1 MENRTDYFEDLKV
14 IKRVMEE
21 SSRFLSL
28 SGLSGLFTGL
38 IALAGAGIAVYLL
51 PGGKSLI
58 AGHVAAGIE
67 TGSLKTSLFL
77 LAGVVLVVALAVAVW
92 FSFRKSVKN
101 GLKMWTPASRRMLV
115 NLFIPIIT
123 GGIMI
128 IIAIFQKNWSAIIPY
143 MLIFYGLGLVNAGKF
158 TYSEIFWLG
167 IIEIITGVISFAL
180 PAYGLIFWCFG
191 FGILHMVYGFA
202 MYRKY
207 ER

>member
-38 IALAGAGIAVYLL
+38 IALAGAGMAVYIL

-58 AGHVAAGIE
+58 PGHAQAGTEIS
-67 TGSLKTSLFL
+67 SLIIPLCL
-77 LAGVVLVVALAVAVW
+77 LACVVLVVALVVAVW
-92 FSFRKSVKN
+92 FSYRKSVKN
-101 GLKMWTPASRRMLV
+101 GLKMWTPVSRRMLV
-115 NLFIPIIT
+115 NLFIPLIT

-128 IIAIFQKNWSAIIPY
+128 IIAIFQKEWSAIIPY

-167 IIEIITGVISFAL
+167 IIEILTGVLSFAL
-180 PAYGLIFWCFG
+180 PAYGLFFWCFG
-191 FGILHMVYGFA
+191 FGILHMVYGVA